1 MAGEHKKTD
10 SKETLQNLKEV
21 QTCMGF
27 VEANVIRSYLEN
39 NGIKS
44 VFKGSGAQS
53 ILPQTTDGLGEIK
66 IFVLEKDFPLAEK
79 LLTELKK
86 APKKRL

>member
-1 MAGEHKKTD
+1 MAARKKAT
-10 SKETLQNLKEV
+10 SERETRQNLKEV

-27 VEANVIRSYLEN
+27 VEAEVIRSFLEN
-39 NGIKS
+39 NGIKC

-66 IFVLEKDFPLAEK
+66 IFVLENDFALAQK
-79 LLTELKK
+79 LLKK
-86 APKKRL
+86 LEKTGK